1 MTSKPPDNG
10 PVADLRG
17 EVHDEATV
25 QVAEVA
31 KATTDRFWRRN
42 FAQVVAACAFVALL
56 VAAAVSVAVV
66 PLYVRTEQ
74 TQASVSEVRQLAEDA
89 QAQGQAANKTLADR
103 GQATVPIPQPG
114 NSTDSDVLVA
124 AATAQVLASLPDT
137 RPTASQ
143 LGEAVARYVAS
154 NPSAVGPSPQQLAAS
169 LAGYLATNPPPP
181 GKDGEDGVDGQPG
194 RPPTAEEIAA
204 AVQAYCNP
212 AGQPSPCRGPA
223 GRGVQHSEVRGCR
236 WYVTYS
242 DGTTEDAGNAC
253 ATETKTVTPTTTTAA
268 PSSPPALL
276 PSR

>member
-1 MTSKPPDNG
+1 MTSNPPDNG

-56 VAAAVSVAVV
+56 VAAAVSVAIV

-124 AATAQVLASLPDT
+124 AATARVLASLPDT

-143 LGEAVARYVAS
+143 LGEAIARYVAG
-154 NPSAVGPSPQQLAAS
+154 NPSAVGPSPQQIAAS
-169 LAGYLATNPPPP
+169 LAGYLATNPPAP
-181 GKDGEDGVDGQPG
+181 GKDGKDGKNGSDGQPG

-212 AGQPSPCRGPA
+212 PGQPSPCRGPQ
-223 GRGVQHSEVRGCR
+223 GRGVTKSQVVDCR
-236 WYVTYS
+236 WRVTYT

-253 ATETKTVTPTTTTAA
+253 TTETKTVTPTTTTA
-268 PSSPPALL
+268 PFIPTP
-276 PSR
+276 